1 MKTKFLFST
10 MALATVFAG
19 CSNEQFIE
27 NVTNPSD
34 LGNRRTAG
42 QVTVDFGGASSR
54 MEMDEYGVI
63 KFVKTDKIGAA
74 LMDEFNG
81 QYPVTKF
88 VNYAQTN
95 YPFVTD
101 GDNTNIWKSTG
112 VLLEGNY
119 FFTYPFNACNQVRET
134 ITNTVPV
141 DQYAYGEDGVFN
153 PMQSYIDNQFYVG
166 YKYIHAAEECENCDE
181 VPHINLGVKL
191 EKVHAYPVFHLTNV
205 TGIPDDKPFV
215 IYKASLRQQDGGMF
229 YNKIALT
236 PASFGFMADP
246 DGDIYAAQKNDYN
259 LWESVMTNP
268 NWKDSYPS
276 APSDVMVEL
285 KKSQTIEYNVIFP
298 ENFTL
303 KNWDDFEFSMVVP
316 AGYYGPMELVLYTS
330 EGIGTYPVFNGVGE
344 DYLVDSGTY
353 RLTPDK
359 KSTTSIK
366 FDITSLRNNSIDFT
380 VQSTEN
386 FVEHLRYIKDLGN
399 ETTVHVTTVG
409 DKVEL
414 SEEAYNIIQ
423 NKNIKLNLT
432 GTLVIPANVPEN
444 AIDCITSYDNKAVII
459 NNGTQKV
466 TVQPTCEDYSISS
479 VTIVNNNNLTVAS
492 DLISTRI
499 LNNGLVSVDESC
511 SIFDVMN
518 LENAT
523 FEVNKELNVMHMF
536 NAGVFNVKA
545 DAQLNVMSA
554 FYNVKSF
561 TNDGIVNIYPMRN
574 KDIQAYSIRDMF
586 EVPGGFD
593 YTIVDLYSVAL
604 ESDASAINVGTIDNN
619 GIFDA
624 KGSIVKEYLLKW
636 EEIFG
641 ESFAINIESDKAS
654 VSSLVN
660 VNGNIKNSGDMSN
673 VSNYGYLTPMP
684 ESNTSLV
691 LLKENNGLIE
701 WDRFYNAI
709 KLHFQLGLINEY
721 GFIDMTENDKVAS
734 SDQALITDNTNNV
747 AIDKDAYHQIIYV
760 ARTSEVDLRTKV
772 TEDTKSA
779 PKYINTIWLYN
790 VSGTIKENINI
801 SNYNLWLSNN
811 NEIKITNPYSLTLGP
826 VSIDGTSKFDGDGTF
841 LLSNDVYLNEGAKIR
856 VYNTWKSVDGSIKYI
871 HATQGNILYNAG
883 LKDESIEVTGS
894 LEDYFGPW
902 YIVK

>member
-42 QVTVDFGGASSR
+42 LVTVDFGEPSSR
-54 MEMDEYGVI
+54 MEMDEYGVV
-63 KFVKTDKIGAA
+63 KFTTTDKIGAA

-81 QYPVTKF
+81 QYPVTKL

-101 GDNTNIWKSTG
+101 GENTNVWQSTG

-191 EKVHAYPVFHLTNV
+191 EKIHAYPVFHLTNV

-285 KKSQTIEYNVIFP
+285 KKSKTIEYNVIFP

-316 AGYYGPMELVLYTS
+316 AGYYGLMELVLYTS
-330 EGIGTYPVFNGVGE
+330 EGIGTYTVFNGPDE
-344 DYLVDSGTY
+344 DYLVDSGTCK
-353 RLTPDK
+353 LTPDK
-359 KSTTSIK
+359 KSITSIK

-641 ESFAINIESDKAS
+641 ESYAINIESDKAS

-660 VNGNIKNSGDMSN
+660 VNGNIKNNGDMSN

-691 LLKENNGLIE
+691 LLEGNDVLGE

-760 ARTSEVDLRTKV
+760 ARTGEVDLRTKV

-856 VYNTWKSVDGSIKYI
+856 VYNTWKSVDGSMKYI